1 MKLFDVYP
9 LYDIE
14 PVKALGS
21 KLWDKEGTEYL
32 DLYGGHA
39 VISIGHTHP
48 HYVKRLTDQL
58 NALGFYSNAVQNSI
72 QQELADK
79 LGQVSGC
86 EEYQLF
92 LCSTGAEANEN
103 ALKLASFHTGRKKV
117 IAMKQAFH
125 GRTSGAVA
133 ATDNPKIVAPF
144 NADHQ
149 VAFVPMN
156 DIEALKSELDDQ
168 TAAVIIEGMQGVAG
182 IYVPSNDYLQQV
194 SALCKEAG
202 ALLIMDEVQSGAGR
216 SGKFFAYQHSGI
228 QPDVISLAKGIGN
241 GFPVAMILIAPHIQ
255 PWHGM
260 LGTTFGGNHLACA
273 ASLAV
278 LEVIEQE
285 KLMENA
291 AELGEWLI
299 ADLKSIPQVKEVRGM
314 GLMLGMSFD
323 FPVAELRKNLLF
335 RHKIFTGSA
344 GDKNTMRLLPSL
356 AVTKEELN
364 QFLEALKIELN
375 NLC

>member
-58 NALGFYSNAVQNSI
+58 NSLGFYSNAVQNSV
-72 QQELADK
+72 QQELAEK
-79 LGQVSGC
+79 LGHISGC
-86 EEYQLF
+86 DDYQLF

-149 VAFVPMN
+149 VVFVPMN
-156 DIEALKSELDDQ
+156 DIEALKAELDDQ

-194 SALCKEAG
+194 SALCKENG

-216 SGKFFAYQHSGI
+216 SGKFFAYQYSGI

-285 KLMENA
+285 NLMANA
-291 AELGEWLI
+291 AELGDWLI
-299 ADLKSIPQVKEVRGM
+299 TELQSIPQVKEVRGM

-335 RHKIFTGSA
+335 SHKIFTGSA

-375 NLC
+375 K

>member
-58 NALGFYSNAVQNSI
+58 NALGFYSNAVQNPI

-79 LGQVSGC
+79 LGQISGC
-86 EEYQLF
+86 EDYQLF

-149 VAFVPMN
+149 VIFVPMN

-299 ADLKSIPQVKEVRGM
+299 AELKSIPQIKEVRGM

-335 RHKIFTGSA
+335 GHKIFTGSA

-375 NLC
+375 K

>member
-21 KLWDKEGTEYL
+21 KLWDKDGTEYL

-72 QQELADK
+72 QEELAAK
-79 LGQVSGC
+79 LGEISNC
-86 EEYQLF
+86 EDYQLF

-149 VAFVPMN
+149 VVFVPMN
-156 DIEALKSELDDQ
+156 DIEALKAELDDQ

-194 SALCKEAG
+194 SALCREAG

-299 ADLKSIPQVKEVRGM
+299 AELKAIPQIKEVRGM

-335 RHKIFTGSA
+335 AHKIFTGSA

-356 AVTKEELN
+356 AVSKEELI

>member
-21 KLWDKEGTEYL
+21 KLWDKDGTEYL

-58 NALGFYSNAVQNSI
+58 NSLGFYSNAVQNSV
-72 QQELADK
+72 QQELAEK

-86 EEYQLF
+86 EDYQLF

-117 IAMKQAFH
+117 IAMKKAFH
-125 GRTSGAVA
+125 GRTSGVVA

-149 VAFVPMN
+149 VVFVPMN
-156 DIEALKSELDDQ
+156 DIEALKAELDDQ

-182 IYVPSNDYLQQV
+182 IYLPSNDYLQKV

-241 GFPVAMILIAPHIQ
+241 GFPVAMVLIAPHIQ

-273 ASLAV
+273 AALAV

-285 KLMENA
+285 KLMPNA
-291 AELGEWLI
+291 TELGEWLI
-299 ADLKSIPQVKEVRGM
+299 TELQSIPQIKEVRGM

-335 RHKIFTGSA
+335 GHKIFTGSA
-344 GDKNTMRLLPSL
+344 GDKNTIRLLPSL

-375 NLC
+375 K